1 MANDA
6 IRKVEVRYSQ
16 SGQREVVRD
25 LQAVGTESKK
35 AAEGVDRLAK
45 AQEQGRRVIDRTA
58 SDMKRVQR
66 SYDRTAQSL
75 DKTARAEANYAREL
89 QSIQKALDTELISA
103 KRHNELMELSIDR
116 YLSATL
122 AANSFGKEL
131 AATNDNLR
139 LTSTQLLNLTRQGG
153 DVATMFA
160 MGASPMQVFA
170 SQAAQIYDAIA
181 SGPGGLTGGLKALG
195 RELTLTATRFA
206 PIGLAAGAAAGAA
219 YLVWKA
225 ASGPEVKSAEEALDR
240 YKRTLDDLKAGYE
253 DAADAAERFF
263 DRPRNRDPD
272 GEDAKLR
279 HELQGL
285 VTRRPGRTAS
295 HSRARR
301 PAAVRPDHRR
311 RVPRRDREDSD
322 RTGHAG
328 RRGEDRRLAS

>member
-139 LTSTQLLNLTRQGG
+139 LN
-153 DVATMFA
+153 
-160 MGASPMQVFA
+160 
-170 SQAAQIYDAIA
+170 
-181 SGPGGLTGGLKALG
+181 G
-195 RELTLTATRFA
+195 R
-206 PIGLAAGAAAGAA
+206 LA
-219 YLVWKA
+219 
-225 ASGPEVKSAEEALDR
+225 
-240 YKRTLDDLKAGYE
+240 
-253 DAADAAERFF
+253 
-263 DRPRNRDPD
+263 
-272 GEDAKLR
+272 
-279 HELQGL
+279 
-285 VTRRPGRTAS
+285 
-295 HSRARR
+295 
-301 PAAVRPDHRR
+301 
-311 RVPRRDREDSD
+311 
-322 RTGHAG
+322 HAG
-328 RRGEDRRLAS
+328 LRLAGGTDL